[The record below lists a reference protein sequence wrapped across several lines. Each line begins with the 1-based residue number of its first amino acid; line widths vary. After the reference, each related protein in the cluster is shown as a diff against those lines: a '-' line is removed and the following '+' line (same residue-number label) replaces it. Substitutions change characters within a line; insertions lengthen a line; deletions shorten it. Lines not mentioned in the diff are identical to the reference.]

1 MNMKTSQQIRKEEMS
16 GCISLT
22 GDKSI
27 MGRRELDNEVE
38 QTSDDI
44 ELQEVD
50 RKGRKEKIMREA
62 LTVKGDSGKRITS
75 SMRLFAQYL
84 SEGLSKIDA
93 YTKAYSPRTSS
104 RATITANAN
113 TLCKDSR
120 ISMLLESLETKTME
134 RIVDD
139 QVAVRRYVMEQLH
152 QHSIDAKT
160 VGDKLRALEMLGRSV
175 ALFTDKVETKTE
187 AISTEQ
193 LKKEL
198 RSHLVLLDNVRPM
211 KTVEIIAEDA
221 ICLNDDDL

>member
-1 MNMKTSQQIRKEEMS
+1 MS

-22 GDKSI
+22 GDNSI